1 MDNLF
6 GGIFYGRKVND
17 LGVMIHY
24 LFMVNNR
31 KQRKKQSLCEVKDV
45 LGQYMGIKGRLKAI
59 ANMVPPSDSL
69 ADIGTDHGYIPT
81 YLVTKGTIERAI
93 AADISRPSLARAQ
106 ALIKAEGLED
116 RIQTRLGDG
125 LAILS
130 IGEVDTIILAGVGG
144 GLTSEILSRDREIAQ
159 ATTTL
164 VLQPM
169 TAIEDLRRWLAA
181 NGYRIFDE
189 DLVKERGRI
198 YEIIAV
204 TPGYR
209 EMANDLYHNIG
220 EFLINKKHPL
230 LKEYIFGKIRIAKGI
245 ISELDGN
252 RTNRSILRLNE
263 YKEKLDQYKEVYDG
277 L

>member
-1 MDNLF
+1 M
-6 GGIFYGRKVND
+6 
-17 LGVMIHY
+17 
-24 LFMVNNR
+24 
-31 KQRKKQSLCEVKDV
+31 

-59 ANMVPPSDSL
+59 ADMVPPSDSL

-209 EMANDLYHNIG
+209 EITNDIYHDIG
-220 EFLINKKHPL
+220 EFLIKKEHPL
-230 LKEYIFGKIRIAKGI
+230 LREHLSYKIRLAKRI
-245 ISELDGN
+245 IDELEQSKSDSA
-252 RTNRSILRLNE
+252 TLRYIE
-263 YKEKLDQYKEVYDG
+263 YEGKLKLYKEVYND
-277 L
+277 LQSE